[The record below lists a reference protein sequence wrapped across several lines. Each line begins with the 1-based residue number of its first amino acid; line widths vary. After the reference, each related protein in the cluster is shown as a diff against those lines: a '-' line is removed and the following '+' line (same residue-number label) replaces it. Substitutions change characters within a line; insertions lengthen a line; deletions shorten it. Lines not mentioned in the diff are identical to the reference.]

1 MNHRDTETQSASVR
15 RRRNATRA
23 GGACRPAAQAG
34 RRTDRRSRA
43 APLASSESVRLC
55 VSVSL
60 WLIVSVS
67 LILSASSGITLIS

>member
-15 RRRNATRA
+15 PRRNATRA
-23 GGACRPAAQAG
+23 GGAC

-43 APLASSESVRLC
+43 APLACSESVRLC